1 MVFTDSHDFIYQDDA
16 LLTCARSTAPSAVG
30 LSTIPSLR
38 VASLASRPSTG
49 LGTIWL
55 ASLVKAGIRWGG
67 SWERCE
73 ENGGEKTVY

>member
-1 MVFTDSHDFIYQDDA
+1 MRLCDHTLSHDFIYQDDA

-30 LSTIPSLR
+30 MSTIPSLR

-55 ASLVKAGIRWGG
+55 ASTLTKAGIRQGG
-67 SWERCE
+67 GVEMR
-73 ENGGEKTVY
+73 GETVY